1 MKRLLIVLL
10 LLAPVALPGLA
21 HASPPD
27 PTWIHGIYDDDDGDS
42 VVTLIASGTSI
53 QPPPHRV
60 EQFARVL
67 EIASPQQPLAPPGHP
82 DRGVRRQR
90 IPGPDSALGR
100 RESSIGWRAA
110 RPPNVSSA

>member
-42 VVTLIASGTSI
+42 VVTLIARLT
-53 QPPPHRV
+53 PTPERM
-60 EQFARVL
+60 
-67 EIASPQQPLAPPGHP
+67 PLRAWAQAAPSRAPP
-82 DRGVRRQR
+82 
-90 IPGPDSALGR
+90 
-100 RESSIGWRAA
+100 A
-110 RPPNVSSA
+110 R